1 MSVYPTGSFENELQR
16 RIYEYVERNGAVT
29 LAELARSIEVDGG
42 HSDSKPARSRAYT
55 ESVPPTEDE
64 LQTCLETL
72 QAEGY
77 LTDIDGKFR
86 IALSATTADLE
97 CDEGAVVI
105 RPAHEEDRAGV
116 VETMRTVAEDGTY
129 VVAENVAMELDR
141 ESALVRANEARSR
154 IVFVAILTPEP
165 DEDEAD
171 TDSSEERTEP
181 AATDGDVVGWLH
193 IDAPALPALRHT
205 AELTV
210 GVDPQYRRQG
220 IGSALLEYGLE
231 WASDAGYQKL
241 YQNVPETN
249 GVALEF
255 LAEHGWQRDG
265 EHEDQ
270 YCLDGE
276 FVDEI
281 MLAVWPESE

>member
-42 HSDSKPARSRAYT
+42 HSDSKPARSGAYT

-64 LQTCLETL
+64 LQSCLETL

-97 CDEGAVVI
+97 CDEGVIVI
-105 RPAHEEDRAGV
+105 RPAREEDRAGI
-116 VETMRTVAEDGTY
+116 VETMRTVAEDETY
-129 VVAENVAMELDR
+129 VVAETVAMELDR

-154 IVFVAILTPEP
+154 IVFVAILVPEP
-165 DEDEAD
+165 DEGAE
-171 TDSSEERTEP
+171 TDSSDERTEP
-181 AATDGDVVGWLH
+181 PETDGDVVGWLH
-193 IDAPALPALRHT
+193 IDAPTLPPLRHT

-210 GVDPQYRRQG
+210 GVDPQYRRRG

-231 WASDAGYQKL
+231 WASDAGYQKC
-241 YQNVPETN
+241 YQNVPATN
-249 GVALEF
+249 DVALAF
-255 LAEHGWQRDG
+255 LEAHGWQRDG
-265 EHEDQ
+265 EHEGQ

-281 MLAVWPESE
+281 MLATWPDAE

>member
-29 LAELARSIEVDGG
+29 PAELARSIKVDGG

-77 LTDIDGKFR
+77 LTDVDGKFR
-86 IALSATTADLE
+86 IALSATTVDLE
-97 CDEGAVVI
+97 CDEGAIVI
-105 RPAHEEDRAGV
+105 RPAREEDRAGV
-116 VETMRTVAEDGTY
+116 VETMRTVAEDETY

-154 IVFVAILTPEP
+154 IVFVAILMPEP
-165 DEDEAD
+165 EDDETE
-171 TDSSEERTEP
+171 SSEERTEP
-181 AATDGDVVGWLH
+181 SATDGDVVGWLH

-210 GVDPQYRRQG
+210 GVDPQYQRQG
-220 IGSALLEYGLE
+220 IGSSLLEYGLE
-231 WASDAGYQKL
+231 WASNAGYQKL
-241 YQNVPETN
+241 YQNVPATN
-249 GVALEF
+249 DDTLAF
-255 LAEHGWQRDG
+255 LDEHGWQRDG
-265 EHEDQ
+265 EHEGQ

-276 FVDEI
+276 LVDEI
-281 MLAVWPESE
+281 MLAVWPDSE